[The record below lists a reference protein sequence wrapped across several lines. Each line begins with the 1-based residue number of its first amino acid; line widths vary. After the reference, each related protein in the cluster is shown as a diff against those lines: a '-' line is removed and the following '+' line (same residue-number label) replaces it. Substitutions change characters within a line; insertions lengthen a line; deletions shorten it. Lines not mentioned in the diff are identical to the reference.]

1 MDLVTVREL
10 YRNREEYLDKEVT
23 IGGWVR
29 SIRDSKAFGFIV
41 VNDGSFFEPLQ
52 VVYHDNMENFGEI
65 SKLNVGAAI
74 IVKGTLVATPQA
86 KQPFEIQAT
95 EVTVEGASA
104 PDYPLQKKRHSFEY
118 LRSIAHLRPRTNTFQ
133 AVFRVRSL
141 TAYAIHKFFQERGF
155 VYVHTPLITGS
166 DCEGAGE
173 MFQVTTMD
181 LNNVP
186 KNADGSVDYS
196 KDFFGKETNLTVSG
210 QLNGETYAQA
220 FRDIYTFGPTFR
232 AENSNTTRHAAEF
245 WMIEPEIAFAD
256 LEDDMILA
264 ESMLKYVIR
273 YVKPHIPT
281 MIFGFTIKFTG
292 TILDLMIPYILSYI
306 IDEVTPRNDIGL
318 VIRWGLMMAV
328 CAALVL
334 VCNVW
339 ANRVASAV
347 SRDSIE
353 ALRHDLFYKISYL
366 SSSQVDTFTIP
377 SLVTRMTTDTYNL
390 HRTLNMIQRMGVRAP
405 ILMLGGVV
413 VTMFIDPWLSAI
425 LCFLIPFM
433 ILAVARISRKSIP
446 LFGKAQIAADAMIRV
461 VRENATGIRVIK
473 ALSRTEYEKDRYETV
488 NSRLNAAEA
497 KASITM
503 AASGPLINLMLNTG
517 LAAVIVVGAWRV
529 STGAMKPGAI
539 VAFLTYFTIILNS
552 VMAISRL
559 ITMSSKAIASAGR
572 VEEVMMTP
580 QDMEIRPWTGRS
592 ETAPGASPDAPDM
605 AYGKR
610 PPHMEFDHVSFSYN
624 KRAYNLSDLSFSLE
638 HGQSLGIIGPTG
650 AGKSTLA
657 QLLLRLY
664 DIDSG
669 QIRIDGRDI
678 STFPLKELR
687 QKFGVVFQNDV
698 LFKDSLLNNID
709 MGRKLDMDA
718 IDRAVEVAQAASFIA
733 GSGGYEKPI
742 AVKGVNLSGG
752 QKQRVLIARAL
763 AGRPEFL
770 ILDDSSSAL
779 DYKTDAAFRQSLAQS
794 FSGTT
799 TIIIAQRIS
808 SIMHCDKILVLEDGI
823 PQGLGTHEEL
833 LKTCDAYREIS
844 TIQMGGEDL

>member
-1 MDLVTVREL
+1 
-10 YRNREEYLDKEVT
+10 
-23 IGGWVR
+23 
-29 SIRDSKAFGFIV
+29 
-41 VNDGSFFEPLQ
+41 
-52 VVYHDNMENFGEI
+52 
-65 SKLNVGAAI
+65 
-74 IVKGTLVATPQA
+74 
-86 KQPFEIQAT
+86 
-95 EVTVEGASA
+95 
-104 PDYPLQKKRHSFEY
+104 
-118 LRSIAHLRPRTNTFQ
+118 
-133 AVFRVRSL
+133 
-141 TAYAIHKFFQERGF
+141 
-155 VYVHTPLITGS
+155 
-166 DCEGAGE
+166 
-173 MFQVTTMD
+173 
-181 LNNVP
+181 
-186 KNADGSVDYS
+186 
-196 KDFFGKETNLTVSG
+196 
-210 QLNGETYAQA
+210 
-220 FRDIYTFGPTFR
+220 
-232 AENSNTTRHAAEF
+232 
-245 WMIEPEIAFAD
+245 
-256 LEDDMILA
+256 
-264 ESMLKYVIR
+264 
-273 YVKPHIPT
+273 
-281 MIFGFTIKFTG
+281 
-292 TILDLMIPYILSYI
+292 
-306 IDEVTPRNDIGL
+306 
-318 VIRWGLMMAV
+318 
-328 CAALVL
+328 
-334 VCNVW
+334 
-339 ANRVASAV
+339 
-347 SRDSIE
+347 
-353 ALRHDLFYKISYL
+353 
-366 SSSQVDTFTIP
+366 
-377 SLVTRMTTDTYNL
+377 MTTDTYNL

-580 QDMEIRPWTGRS
+580 QDMEIRPWTGRP
-592 ETAPGASPDAPDM
+592 ETAPGASPDAPDRTS
-605 AYGKR
+605 GKR

-779 DYKTDAAFRQSLAQS
+779 DYKTDAAFRRNLSQS

>member
-1 MDLVTVREL
+1 MEQSVSTYKKIRRL
-10 YRNREEYLDKEVT
+10 YRQSQKYAASRMEQPELTQSELQLLRHVGFHGEVSQRHLADEMGVDKAMISRILQKLEAKGYLVRTEDENDARSKMCAPCPLRWRSTPRERAFQSSSST
-23 IGGWVR
+23 R
-29 SIRDSKAFGFIV
+29 SLETF
-41 VNDGSFFEPLQ
+41 PLK
-52 VVYHDNMENFGEI
+52 N
-65 SKLNVGAAI
+65 
-74 IVKGTLVATPQA
+74 
-86 KQPFEIQAT
+86 
-95 EVTVEGASA
+95 GASGPA
-104 PDYPLQKKRHSFEY
+104 PGPYAGKR
-118 LRSIAHLRPRTNTFQ
+118 
-133 AVFRVRSL
+133 
-141 TAYAIHKFFQERGF
+141 
-155 VYVHTPLITGS
+155 
-166 DCEGAGE
+166 EGAGSR
-173 MFQVTTMD
+173 
-181 LNNVP
+181 P
-186 KNADGSVDYS
+186 CS
-196 KDFFGKETNLTVSG
+196 GKG
-210 QLNGETYAQA
+210 
-220 FRDIYTFGPTFR
+220 GP
-232 AENSNTTRHAAEF
+232 
-245 WMIEPEIAFAD
+245 
-256 LEDDMILA
+256 
-264 ESMLKYVIR
+264 SMKYVIR

-347 SRDSIE
+347 SGDSIE

-366 SSSQVDTFTIP
+366 SSSQVDAFTIP

-580 QDMEIRPWTGRS
+580 QDMEIRPWTGRP
-592 ETAPGASPDAPDM
+592 ETAPGASPDAPDRTS
-605 AYGKR
+605 GKR

-779 DYKTDAAFRQSLAQS
+779 DYKTDAAFRRSLSKS